1 MILKFSIR
9 KDFLVKIKNKDHHPY
24 ASIPFGGGHR
34 QCIGQDLARFEQKV
48 IAPRLMQCVT
58 FIDGGAEV
66 NAGGYLT
73 RLTTMPK
80 NIGVI
85 IQFDRKE

>member
-1 MILKFSIR
+1 
-9 KDFLVKIKNKDHHPY
+9 
-24 ASIPFGGGHR
+24 
-34 QCIGQDLARFEQKV
+34 
-48 IAPRLMQCVT
+48 MQCVT